1 MILECN
7 QCRTR
12 YLVPD
17 SAIGADG
24 RTVRCASCKHSW
36 FQAPVAALDLT
47 TRACGERRSGHPGAE
62 ARGGSTQAARADDAS
77 ITAAAAAAAAG
88 PSPDYDPFATQ
99 PPFKPRRNPAR
110 RWTAAAFVAGFSML
124 LGTGA
129 ILYSGAPGLAAQ
141 LGLGLGGEV
150 DTPLLFTDKNV
161 ELKPQTNG
169 SELFI
174 ISGKVANPTADKQHV
189 PDIRIELKD
198 EQDRLVYSWRVTPQV
213 RELGPKQ
220 TIEFN
225 SAQLDPPRSARIGE
239 ADLRYRNRRLTCHS
253 RAPCR
258 HAATTM
264 PLPDARTRPWAPHPA
279 KWTSAS
285 PAPPV
290 TKKKAITELNP
301 ATTWSPSERS
311 A

>member
-1 MILECN
+1 MILECS

-47 TRACGERRSGHPGAE
+47 TRAAVSDGPVTEAPRRDVEPPKP
-62 ARGGSTQAARADDAS
+62 RVFDDAS
-77 ITAAAAAAAAG
+77 IGAANAG
-88 PSPDYDPFATQ
+88 PTPDYDPFATQ

-141 LGLGLGGEV
+141 LGLGLGAEV
-150 DTPLLFTDKNV
+150 DTPLVFTDKNV

-174 ISGKVANPTADKQHV
+174 ISGKVANPTSDKQHV

-198 EQDRLVYSWRVTPQV
+198 EQDRLVYSWRVTPQL

-225 SAQLDPPRSARIGE
+225 SAQLDPPRSARSARLSFATEIGG
-239 ADLRYRNRRLTCHS
+239 
-253 RAPCR
+253 
-258 HAATTM
+258 
-264 PLPDARTRPWAPHPA
+264 
-279 KWTSAS
+279 
-285 PAPPV
+285 
-290 TKKKAITELNP
+290 
-301 ATTWSPSERS
+301 
-311 A
+311 